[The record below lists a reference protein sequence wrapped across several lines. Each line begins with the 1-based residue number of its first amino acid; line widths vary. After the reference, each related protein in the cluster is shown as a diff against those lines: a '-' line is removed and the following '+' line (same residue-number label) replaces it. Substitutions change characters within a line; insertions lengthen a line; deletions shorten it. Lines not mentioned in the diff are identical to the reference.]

1 MARNHPPRI
10 GFMGT
15 PDFAL
20 KILQALFEASY
31 SIVGVYTQPPRPVGR
46 GYKVIPSPVQKF
58 AEDHH
63 LPVFCPKTLKTEEA
77 QKEWQALNLDVAIV
91 AAYGL
96 ILPKEILEAPKK
108 GAINIHASLLP
119 RWRGAAPIQ
128 RAILEG
134 DTETGVTIMKMDVG
148 LDTGDIISMK
158 KMALSPEITTPL
170 LFEKLAALGAEAIL
184 EVLPTYLKGKI
195 KPVPQPEEGV
205 TYAKKLEKLEG
216 LLNWN
221 LPASILDQ
229 QIRALN
235 PWPGTWFDVGADRIK
250 VLEAEIIAGSFSEP
264 PGTIIDERLT
274 IVCKEGALRP
284 LKVQKIGK
292 APLSTDE
299 FLRGYQFLSKHLP
312 HDTI

>member
-1 MARNHPPRI
+1 MAHNSPRI

-20 KILQALFEASY
+20 KILQALLEASY
-31 SIVGVYTQPPRPVGR
+31 SVVAVYTQPPRPVGR

-58 AEDHH
+58 AEEHN
-63 LPVFCPKTLKTEEA
+63 LPVFCPETLKTEEA

-96 ILPKEILEAPKK
+96 LLPKKVLEAPKR
-108 GAINIHASLLP
+108 GALNVHASLLP

-134 DTETGVTIMKMDVG
+134 DADTGVTIMKMDIG
-148 LDTGDIISMK
+148 LDTGDVISMK
-158 KMALSPEITTPL
+158 KMALTPEMTTPL
-170 LFEKLAALGAEAIL
+170 LFEKLATLGAEALL
-184 EVLPTYLKGKI
+184 EVLPAYLEGKV
-195 KPVPQPEEGV
+195 KPIPQPTEGV
-205 TYAKKLEKLEG
+205 SYAKKLEKAEG
-216 LLNWN
+216 FLNWN

-235 PWPGTWFDVGADRIK
+235 PWPGTWFDVGEDRIK
-250 VLEAEIIAGSFSEP
+250 VLEAEIIPGTFSEA

-274 IVCKEGALRP
+274 IVCQEGALRP
-284 LKVQKIGK
+284 LKVQKVGK

-299 FLRGYQFLSKHLP
+299 FLRGFQFPSKHLS
-312 HDTI
+312 HDPV

>member
-1 MARNHPPRI
+1 MAHNSPRI

-20 KILQALFEASY
+20 KILQALLEASY
-31 SIVGVYTQPPRPVGR
+31 SVVAVYTQPPRPVGR

-58 AEDHH
+58 AEEHN
-63 LPVFCPKTLKTEEA
+63 LPVFCPATLKTEEA
-77 QKEWQALNLDVAIV
+77 KKEWQALNLDVAIV

-96 ILPKEILEAPKK
+96 LLPKEILGAPKR
-108 GAINIHASLLP
+108 GAINVHASLLP

-134 DTETGVTIMKMDVG
+134 DADTGVTIMKMDIG

-158 KMALSPEITTPL
+158 KMALTPEMTTPL
-170 LFEKLAALGAEAIL
+170 LFEKLATLGAEALL
-184 EVLPTYLKGKI
+184 EVLPAYLEGKV
-195 KPVPQPEEGV
+195 KPIPQPTEGV
-205 TYAKKLEKLEG
+205 SYAKKLEKSEG
-216 LLNWN
+216 HLNWN
-221 LPASILDQ
+221 LSASALDQ

-235 PWPGTWFDVGADRIK
+235 PWPGTWFDVGEDRIK
-250 VLEAEIIAGSFSEP
+250 VLEAEIIPGTFSEA

-274 IVCKEGALRP
+274 IVCQEGALRP
-284 LKVQKIGK
+284 LKVQKVGK

-299 FLRGYQFLSKHLP
+299 FLRGFQFPSKHLS
-312 HDTI
+312 HDPV

>member
-1 MARNHPPRI
+1 MAPNHPPRI

-20 KILQALFEASY
+20 KILQVLFEKSY

-63 LPVFCPKTLKTEEA
+63 LPVFCPKTLKTREA
-77 QKEWQALNLDVAIV
+77 QEEWQALNLDVAIV

-108 GAINIHASLLP
+108 GALNVHASLLP

-128 RAILEG
+128 RALLEG
-134 DTETGVTIMKMDVG
+134 DKETGVTIMKMDVG
-148 LDTGDIISMK
+148 LDTGDIVSMK
-158 KMALSPEITTPL
+158 KMALTPEMTTPF
-170 LFEKLAALGAEAIL
+170 LFEKLAILGAEALL
-184 EVLPTYLKGKI
+184 EVLPTYLEGKV
-195 KPVPQPEEGV
+195 KPVPQPKEGV
-205 TYAKKLEKLEG
+205 TYAKKLEKSEG

-221 LPASILDQ
+221 LPASVLDQ

-235 PWPGTWFDVGADRIK
+235 PWPGTWFEVGADRIK
-250 VLEAEIIAGSFSEP
+250 VLEAEIIAGSFSEA

-274 IVCKEGALRP
+274 IICKEGALRP

-292 APLSTDE
+292 APLSTDD

-312 HDTI
+312 YDTI

>member
-1 MARNHPPRI
+1 MTLDHPPRI

-15 PDFAL
+15 PDFSL
-20 KILQALFEASY
+20 KTLQALLEASY

-58 AEDHH
+58 AEDLH
-63 LPVFCPKTLKTEEA
+63 LPIFCPKTLKTEEA
-77 QKEWQALNLDVAIV
+77 QEEWKALNLDVAIV

-108 GAINIHASLLP
+108 GALNVHASLLP

-134 DTETGVTIMKMDVG
+134 DKETGVTIMKMDVG
-148 LDTGDIISMK
+148 LDTGDIVSMK
-158 KMALSPEITTPL
+158 KMALTPEMTTPL
-170 LFEKLAALGAEAIL
+170 LFEKLAILGAEALLEIL
-184 EVLPTYLKGKI
+184 PIYLEGKV
-195 KPVPQPEEGV
+195 KSVPQPKEGV
-205 TYAKKLEKLEG
+205 TYAKKLEKSEG

-221 LPASILDQ
+221 LPAFVLDQ

-264 PGTIIDERLT
+264 PGTIIDDNLT
-274 IVCKEGALRP
+274 IICKEGALRP

-292 APLSTDE
+292 TPLPTSE

-312 HDTI
+312 HVTI